1 MKVERKKGTKKSLSL
16 GMKNESSPKRN
27 DEMIDSND
35 IGKACGKD
43 TEEGGIK
50 KVLKIY
56 LKKISK

>member
-1 MKVERKKGTKKSLSL
+1 
-16 GMKNESSPKRN
+16 MKNESSPKRN

-35 IGKACGKD
+35 IGKD

-56 LKKISK
+56 LKKKSK